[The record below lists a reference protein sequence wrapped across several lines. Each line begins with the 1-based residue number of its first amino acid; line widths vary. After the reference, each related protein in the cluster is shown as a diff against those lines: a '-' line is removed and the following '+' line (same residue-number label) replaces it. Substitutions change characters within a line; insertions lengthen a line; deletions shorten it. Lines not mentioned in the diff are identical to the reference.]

1 MGSASATCSFY
12 DCLSSRWFE
21 TNLFFFTRT
30 YSVDW
35 EHAIKDKPVVLW
47 VEEILLCLNV
57 LNRPVVLVEE
67 CKCTCA
73 PSLKFWNRTLNS
85 EWLVTDSKAFS
96 WTVPNQ
102 PCYGNVY
109 GLVIECKRHTCF
121 VLTFV
126 SPEPGD
132 SLFFLMNEFW
142 NEL

>member
-126 SPEPGD
+126 SPKPGD